1 MKKPTLDQIM
11 KPHPAFPPVGS
22 SRGAPM
28 GRPNTWPDTRPT
40 RYHIKRAT
48 PTDGDYDQGGA
59 YWGGLDHHPLF
70 CAWSRDPDPHGFAL
84 YFRADNREHAARV
97 ARALIA
103 ARITAAPT
111 T

>member
-1 MKKPTLDQIM
+1 M

-28 GRPNTWPDTRPT
+28 GRPDILPDAPPVVP
-40 RYHIKRAT
+40 HAKRAT

-59 YWGGLDHHPLF
+59 YWGDLTGRPLF
-70 CAWSRDPDPHGFAL
+70 AVWGHTEAGDLFAL
-84 YFRADNREHAARV
+84 YYRAPDAGTAKAAALARINSRMQAADAARQPYN
-97 ARALIA
+97 
-103 ARITAAPT
+103 PT